1 MRVLDA
7 FGIHRQ
13 LITDYAAF
21 TRSFVDVRHE
31 RIRDVVDEAVAAGA
45 LWPAPW
51 IQLNPN
57 FEPGATPD
65 ELVEAGKLHD
75 ECAKIFRIKEHRGD
89 FGREMRL
96 HRHQTDAIHAAREGN
111 NYVLTTGTGSGKSLS
126 YIVPIVDRVL
136 RKGPGQ
142 GVRGLIVYPM
152 NALANSQ
159 FGELEKFLK
168 FGYPEGGEA
177 VRYARYTGQESD
189 EQREAILDD
198 PPDIVLTNYVMLE
211 LILTRPRERKRL
223 IDTARGVLEFL
234 VLDELHTYRGRQ
246 GADVAMLIRRVREAC
261 EVPNLQV
268 VGTSAT
274 MASGGSER
282 EQRAE
287 VASVAT
293 RLFGAPV
300 AAEHVIGET
309 LRRSTPDLDW
319 SNAAT
324 RRELTDRIA
333 AQTKPPAD
341 LDAFLDDPLSSWV
354 ETAFGLEISDE
365 TKRLVRRSP
374 RTIGG
379 TAGAAAELDELTG
392 LGPDA
397 CREAIERQLLG
408 GYAAVDDLG
417 RPAFAFRLHQFLTK
431 GDTVHASIG
440 PEDERYITLEAQTY
454 RPRSD
459 RREVLLPLAFCRE
472 CGEEYYTVFR
482 RSDGHFE
489 PRDFGDLGGG
499 GGHGPRAGFLHIDG
513 ERPWP
518 NDDLASVLE
527 RLPDS
532 WLLHESGTPRLDPN
546 RRKEVPQAIRVDAG
560 GFEDPDGVTA
570 TWIPAP
576 FRFCLA
582 CGISYDPRVRSD
594 KSKLALLSS
603 EGRSS
608 ATTVL
613 SLALI
618 RALRE
623 DPSLDDEARKLLSF
637 SDNRQDASLQ
647 AGHLNDF
654 VDVALLRGALYR
666 AIEKAGADGLASE
679 DLTNATFDALRLPF
693 EEYAREPDVKYLARQ
708 QTEQAMREVL
718 GHRLFADLKRGWRF
732 TMPNLEQCGLL
743 VIGYDS
749 LDELSSDEELW
760 AGSHAALV
768 GASPETRQQI
778 CRVLL
783 DDLRRNLAIHVSW
796 LDRDAIDAIK
806 ERSYQRLNERWAMD
820 QDEEPEVAA
829 IAFPRSVGRFE
840 TKANHYL
847 SGRGGFAR
855 WLRRSRTFPD
865 WSDERLTVDEA
876 QDIIRDTLER
886 LRVAGLVQIV
896 DEPRDDDDVPGYQL
910 VAGAMR
916 WKAGDGTVSFHDHLR
931 APDLPDHGG
940 RVNPYFVDF
949 YRQVATSLVG
959 LEAHEHTAQ
968 VIAEVRLD
976 REERFRSAQLPILY
990 CSPTMELGV
999 DIAQL
1004 NAVHLRNVPPTPANY
1019 AQRSGRAGRS
1029 GQPAIVTTYCAAG
1042 SAHDQYFFR
1051 RSDRMVAGAVA
1062 PPRLELANE
1071 DLVRSHVHAVWLA
1084 ETGLKIGSSMRE
1096 VLDLEGEGYPLRDE
1110 VRETIAA
1117 SPPLE
1122 RARGRAQAIL
1132 TTIEADLE
1140 AAQWFTTAWLN
1151 DRLDQ
1156 AARSFDRACDRWRL
1170 LYRTAAQQLDDQHR
1184 RISSPATPSDEK
1196 KRAQRLYAQASAQMR
1211 ILEAGDS
1218 SAQSDFYPYR
1228 YLASEGFLPGYS
1240 FPRLPLSAFVPGRR
1254 GRDEY
1259 LQRPRFLAVS
1269 EFGPGALIYH
1279 EGARYQISQVT
1290 LPAGELT
1297 DEGRVPLDS
1306 IKQCS
1311 RCGYLHPYDG
1321 RNGAD
1326 VCERCETKLGTPLTN
1341 LFRMRNVVTRRRQRI
1356 NSDEEERQRSGFE
1369 LRTGVRFVEYGD
1381 RRGASTARVLDGDGR
1396 AVLELTYGDAATITR
1411 INLGWRRRKEKAKL
1425 GYVLDV
1431 ERGTWLSENQLESGD
1446 DDPLPSTKAKRAQ
1459 RVIPYVEDRRNCLI
1473 IEPLGGL
1480 PDVEQATLMAALKNG
1495 IQAAFQL
1502 EDGELAAEPL
1512 PTEDDRR
1519 TILLYEAS
1527 EGGAGVLRR
1536 LVAEPAALAAAAA
1549 AALEICHFDPDGT
1562 DVAVAPGRRE
1572 PCEAACYDCL
1582 LSYANQ
1588 RDHQLLDR
1596 HLIMDLLVALAGS
1609 TIETSGGMDSRAAHL
1624 ESLRRLCD
1632 SELERS
1638 WLDLVEEHELA
1649 LPSAAQKV
1657 IDACQARPDFLYAPQ
1672 YHAVFV
1678 DGPHHDRDEQRRAD
1692 EDVVTCLED
1701 LGYTVQRFRYDERD
1715 RWAEQLRE
1723 YPSIYGE
1730 LR

>member
-1 MRVLDA
+1 VDA

-13 LITDYAAF
+13 LIQDYAAF
-21 TRSFVDVRHE
+21 TRSFVD
-31 RIRDVVDEAVAAGA
+31 IRDDRIAAVVDEVVDAGA
-45 LWPAPW
+45 LWPDPW

-57 FEPGATPD
+57 FEPGTTPD
-65 ELVEAGKLHD
+65 ALVESGVLHQ
-75 ECAKIFRIKEHRGD
+75 ECGKIFRIKKDRAD

-96 HRHQTDAIHAAREGN
+96 HRHQTEAIHAASKRN
-111 NYVLTTGTGSGKSLS
+111 NYVLTTGTGSGKSLA

-136 RKGPGQ
+136 RRGPGQ

-159 FGELEKFLK
+159 FGELEKFLQ
-168 FGYPEGGEA
+168 FGYAQGSEPI
-177 VRYARYTGQESD
+177 RYARYTGQEND
-189 EQREAILDD
+189 EQREAILEN
-198 PPDIVLTNYVMLE
+198 PPDIILTNYVMLE

-223 IDTARGVLEFL
+223 IDTAKGVLEFL

-246 GADVAMLIRRVREAC
+246 GADVAMLIRRLREAC
-261 EVPNLQV
+261 EVPELQV

-287 VASVAT
+287 VASVAS
-293 RLFGAPV
+293 RLFGASV
-300 AAEHVIGET
+300 EAEHVIGET
-309 LRRSTPDLDW
+309 LKRSTPDLDW
-319 SNAAT
+319 SNDAT
-324 RRELTDRIA
+324 RERLTQRLTA
-333 AQTKPPAD
+333 AAEPPTD
-341 LDAFLDDPLSSWV
+341 IDAFLNDPLSSWV
-354 ETAFGLEISDE
+354 ETAFGLQVSEE
-365 TKRLVRRSP
+365 TGQLVRRAP
-374 RTIGG
+374 RTIAGDD
-379 TAGAAAELDELTG
+379 GAAKELAELTG
-392 LGPDA
+392 LDQESCHA
-397 CREAIERQLLG
+397 AIERQLLG
-408 GYAAVDDLG
+408 GYAATDDLD

-440 PEDERYITLEAQTY
+440 SKADRYVTLEAQTY
-454 RPRSD
+454 RPGSERS
-459 RREVLLPLAFCRE
+459 EILLPLAFCRE

-482 RSDGHFE
+482 RQDGRFE

-499 GGHGPRAGFLHIDG
+499 NSHGPSAGFLHIDA

-518 NDDLASVLE
+518 TDDLAAVLD

-532 WLLHESGTPRLDPN
+532 WLLAEGDARRLDPN
-546 RRKEVPQAIRVDAG
+546 RRKEIPQAITVSPG
-560 GFEDPDGVTA
+560 GFEAHDGVQA

-576 FRFCLA
+576 FRFCHA
-582 CGISYDPRVRSD
+582 CGIAYDPRVRSD
-594 KSKLALLSS
+594 KSKLTLLSS

-613 SLALI
+613 SLSLI

-654 VDVALLRGALYR
+654 VEVALLRGSLYR
-666 AIEKAGADGLASE
+666 AIAAAGAEGLASE
-679 DLTNATFDALRLPF
+679 DLTNKVFDALDLPF
-693 EEYAREPDVKYLARQ
+693 EDYAREPDVKYVARR
-708 QTEQAMREVL
+708 QTEQALRDVL
-718 GHRLFADLKRGWRF
+718 GYRLFADLRRGWRF

-743 VIGYDS
+743 VIDYES
-749 LDELSSDEELW
+749 VDELSADEELW
-760 AGSHAALV
+760 AGTHPALV
-768 GASPETRQQI
+768 SASPETREQI

-796 LDRDAIDAIK
+796 LEQDTVDSIK
-806 ERSYQRLNERWAMD
+806 ERSFQRLDERWAID
-820 QDEEPEVAA
+820 RDEQVATA
-829 IAFPRSVGRFE
+829 GIAYPRSVRKFE
-840 TKANHYL
+840 SKDNHYL
-847 SGRGGFAR
+847 SGRAGFAR

-865 WSDERLTVDEA
+865 RTGGRLTVDDA
-876 QDIIRDTLER
+876 QDIILHTLER

-896 DEPRDDDDVPGYQL
+896 DEPKSDDEVPGYQV

-916 WKAGDGTVSFHDHLR
+916 WKAGDGEVSFHDHLR
-931 APDLPDHGG
+931 APDLPEEGG

-949 YRQVATSLVG
+949 YREVAATLTG

-968 VIAEVRLD
+968 VISEVRLD
-976 REERFRSAQLPILY
+976 REERFRTAQLPILY

-1071 DLVRSHVHAVWLA
+1071 NLVRSHVQAVWLA
-1084 ETGLKIGSSMRE
+1084 ETGQKLGNSMRE
-1096 VLDLEGEGYPLRDE
+1096 VLDLDGEGYPLRDE
-1110 VRETIAA
+1110 VRETISSRTA
-1117 SPPLE
+1117 LE
-1122 RARGRAQAIL
+1122 RARVRAHAIL
-1132 TTIEADLE
+1132 NTIEDDL
-1140 AAQWFTTAWLN
+1140 ASAQWFSGSWLD

-1156 AARSFDRACDRWRL
+1156 AARRFDTACDRWRQ
-1170 LYRTAAQQLDDQHR
+1170 LYRTAVQQLEDQHR
-1184 RISSPATPSDEK
+1184 RISSPSTPSDEK
-1196 KRAQRLYAQASAQMR
+1196 KRAQRLYMQANAQMR

-1218 SAQSDFYPYR
+1218 SRQSDFYPYR

-1279 EGARYQISQVT
+1279 EGARYQISQVS

-1297 DEGRVPLDS
+1297 DEGRVPLES
-1306 IKQCS
+1306 AKQCS
-1311 RCGYLHPYDG
+1311 GCGYLHPYGG

-1326 VCERCETKLGTPLTN
+1326 VCERCETELGQPFSN
-1341 LFRMRNVVTRRRQRI
+1341 LFRMQNVVTRRRERI

-1369 LRTGVRFVEYGD
+1369 LRTGVRFVEYGE
-1381 RRGASTARVLDGDGR
+1381 RRGASTATMASTDGGTL
-1396 AVLELTYGDAATITR
+1396 LELTYGDAATITR

-1446 DDPLPSTKAKRAQ
+1446 DDPLPSAKANRAQ
-1459 RVIPYVEDRRNCLI
+1459 RVIPYVDDRRNCLVV
-1473 IEPLGGL
+1473 EPADVL
-1480 PDVEQATLMAALKNG
+1480 PAAEQATLMAALKNG
-1495 IQAAFQL
+1495 IQIAFQL

-1519 TILLYEAS
+1519 TILFYEAS

-1536 LVAEPAALAAAAA
+1536 LVSEPRALAAAAA
-1549 AALEICHFDPDGT
+1549 AALEVCHFAPDGSNL
-1562 DVAVAPGRRE
+1562 AMSPGRRE

-1596 HLIMDLLVALAGS
+1596 HLVVDLLVLLAEGR
-1609 TIETSGGMDSRAAHL
+1609 IETSGGTDSRSAHL
-1624 ESLRRLCD
+1624 ETLRRLCD
-1632 SELERS
+1632 TELERS
-1638 WLDLVEEHELA
+1638 WLDLLEQHDLA
-1649 LPSAAQKV
+1649 LPSTAQKA
-1657 IDACQARPDFLYAPQ
+1657 IDACQARPDFLYAPE
-1672 YHAVFV
+1672 YHAVFL
-1678 DGPHHDRDEQRRAD
+1678 DGPHHDQDEQRRQD
-1692 EDVVTCLED
+1692 VEVVTCLED
-1701 LGYTVQRFRYDERD
+1701 LGYTVQRFRYDQRD
-1715 RWAEQLRE
+1715 AWREQLRE

-1730 LR
+1730 VR